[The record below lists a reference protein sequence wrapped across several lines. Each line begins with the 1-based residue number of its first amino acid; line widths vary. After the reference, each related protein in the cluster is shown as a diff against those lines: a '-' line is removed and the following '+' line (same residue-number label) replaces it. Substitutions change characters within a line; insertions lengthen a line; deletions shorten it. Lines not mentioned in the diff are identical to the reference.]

1 MVMRRAVVFTSK
13 FGATQRTAEHIAKAL
28 GADLIDLRKG
38 QQPLDE
44 YETIVFGSGIYFGK
58 MPKLIRKFIE
68 DHRQE
73 LEGKKVSL
81 FLCCRFNG
89 EEAEKQ
95 LAAAK
100 ELTGPLISCAYISSK
115 QKGDSGTD
123 LNAVDNFIRS
133 LE

>member
-1 MVMRRAVVFTSK
+1 MNGAVVFTSK
-13 FGATQRTAEHIAKAL
+13 FGATQRTAEHIAKIL
-28 GADLIDLRKG
+28 GADLIDLKKG
-38 QQPLDE
+38 PQPLVE

-73 LEGKKVSL
+73 LEGKKVAL
-81 FLCCRFNG
+81 FVCCRFSG

-95 LAAAK
+95 LAVAK
-100 ELTGPLISCAYISSK
+100 EFIGPLVSGAYISNK
-115 QKGDSGTD
+115 HKGELGINVD
-123 LNAVDNFIRS
+123 AVDGFIRS